1 MVRSMCIVTTI
12 NRTLVVSVEFL
23 SPSSGTKRVYGAP
36 GIIICVELLRGGE
49 SGGGGVSTS
58 VDTHAGQPGQT
69 ETCQNS

>member
-1 MVRSMCIVTTI
+1 MVWSMCIFTTI
-12 NRTLVVSVEFL
+12 NHTLVVGVEFL

-49 SGGGGVSTS
+49 EGGGGVSTS
-58 VDTHAGQPGQT
+58 VGRHAGQPGQT